1 MSVFLHDVRF
11 AIRTLLK
18 RPGFAAVI
26 ILTLALG
33 IGANTA
39 IFSVLNGVVLRPLQ
53 FEDPDELVMVWETSE
68 ETGLEREFVSY
79 PNFTDWKE
87 QNQVFDGVAVFRSTG
102 VTLTGV
108 DEPERIR
115 GAQVS
120 GDFFSLL
127 RTEAAVGRT
136 FRSEDHDVGTEA
148 VVVLGD
154 GLWRR
159 RFGGDTDIIGQSL
172 TLDGKVH
179 TVIGVLPP
187 DFRFPVALAEAEL
200 WTPLDLEF
208 MFIENRGA
216 HWLRG
221 VGRLRPDVTVAQAA
235 AEMDTIAGR
244 LERQYPDSNTG
255 RRVNIIPLHEQV
267 VAHARLP
274 LLMLLGAVGLVLLIA
289 CANVANLLLA
299 RSAGRRG
306 ELAIRTAVGA
316 GRLRLVRQLLTESVV
331 LGLAAGSVGVLLAMW
346 GVDALAILVPADFPR
361 TDEIDVD
368 RSVFAFALILTLCTS
383 MVFGL
388 APALHAAPSNLPAS
402 LKESGR
408 EAVIV
413 GSRGRLRGALVV
425 SEVAL
430 ALVLLIGAG
439 LLMRSFQRLMGVDF
453 GFAPENVLTFE
464 LSLPPTANQ
473 SADEQAELYSQVLGR
488 LESLPTVQS
497 ACANTTLPLTGG
509 GIGLTFEIEGRPQP
523 APDTEPSALYGS
535 ISPSYFHTMGI
546 PLIEGRPFNELD
558 TRGRP
563 GVMIINQAMA
573 QRFWPGESPL
583 GHRLS
588 LHQGPFVT
596 GDSNPDSYEIVGVVG
611 DVRRFI
617 LEEPEPCMYVPLRQ
631 QTWSFMSFALRSTG
645 NPTSLIRAVR
655 GAVGA
660 VTQEAAP
667 YAFKTLDQYL
677 ADTVAQRRFA
687 MLLLGIFAAVAL
699 ILAAVGIY
707 GTLSY
712 TVAQRTHEIGLRMA
726 LGAQRTDLV
735 GMVLKQGLAL
745 TASGLVIGL
754 VGALAGTRVLA
765 SLLFQINALDPAT
778 FVGVPLLLGSVALL
792 ACYIPA
798 RRATKV
804 DPMVALRCE

>member
-1 MSVFLHDVRF
+1 MRIFAQDARF
-11 AIRTLLK
+11 AIRMLLK
-18 RPGFAAVI
+18 RPGFTTLI

-53 FEDPDELVMVWETSE
+53 FEEPDELVMVWETNAATS
-68 ETGLEREFVSY
+68 LERGFVSY
-79 PNFTDWKE
+79 PNFRDWKE
-87 QNQVFDGVAVFRSTG
+87 QNQVFDGLAAFRSTG

-108 DEPERIR
+108 DEPKRIT

-120 GDFFSLL
+120 GKFFSLFH
-127 RTEAAVGRT
+127 TEAAVGRT
-136 FRSEDHDVGTEA
+136 LRSEDNKAGAEA

-159 RFGGDTDIIGQSL
+159 RFGADTDIIGRSL

-208 MFIENRGA
+208 MFIEIRKA
-216 HWLRG
+216 HWLRV
-221 VGRLRPDVTVAQAA
+221 VGRLRPGVTVAQAT

-255 RRVNIIPLHEQV
+255 RGVHIVPLHEQV
-267 VAHARLP
+267 VAHARSP
-274 LLMLLGAVGLVLLIA
+274 LFMLLGAAGLVLLIA
-289 CANVANLLLA
+289 CANVANLLLS

-331 LGLAAGSVGVLLAMW
+331 LGLTAGLVGVLLAMW
-346 GVDALAILVPADFPR
+346 SVDALVTLIPSDLPR
-361 TDEIDVD
+361 TDEIGLDT
-368 RSVFAFALILTLCTS
+368 SVVAFALILTLCTS
-383 MVFGL
+383 MLFGL
-388 APALHAAPSNLPAS
+388 APALHTAPSNLPAS
-402 LKESGR
+402 LKEGGR

-413 GSRGRLRGALVV
+413 GSRGRLRGVLVA

-439 LLMRSFQRLMGVDF
+439 LLMRSFHRLMGVDF

-464 LSLPPTANQ
+464 LSLPPAANQ
-473 SADEQAELYSQVLGR
+473 SADEQAELYSQVLER
-488 LESLPTVQS
+488 LESLPMVES

-523 APDTEPSALYGS
+523 APDAEPSALYGS
-535 ISPSYFHTMGI
+535 ISPRYFHTLGI

-558 TRGRP
+558 TRDRP

-573 QRFWPGESPL
+573 RRFWAGESPL
-583 GHRLS
+583 GHRLR
-588 LHQGPFVT
+588 LQKGPFVS
-596 GDSNPDSYEIVGVVG
+596 GDSDPESYEIVGVAG

-631 QTWSFMSFALRSTG
+631 QTWRFMAFALRSTG
-645 NPTSLIRAVR
+645 DPMTLIRTVR
-655 GAVGA
+655 GEVGA

-677 ADTVAQRRFA
+677 ADTVARRRFA
-687 MLLLGIFAAVAL
+687 MLLLGVFAAIAL

-712 TVAQRTHEIGLRMA
+712 TVAQRTHEIGVRMA
-726 LGAQRTDLV
+726 LGAQQTDLV
-735 GMVLKQGLAL
+735 GMVLKHGLTL
-745 TASGLVIGL
+745 TAFGLVIGL
-754 VGALAGTRVLA
+754 VGAFAGTRVLT
-765 SLLFQINALDPAT
+765 SLLFEITTLDPMT
-778 FVGVPLLLGSVALL
+778 FISVSLVLGTVALL

-798 RRATKV
+798 RRATRI

>member
-1 MSVFLHDVRF
+1 MGVFLQDARF

-53 FEDPDELVMVWETSE
+53 FEDPDELVMVWETRM
-68 ETGLEREFVSY
+68 ETGLDQGLASY
-79 PNFTDWKE
+79 PNFRDWKE
-87 QNQVFDGVAVFRSTG
+87 QNQVFDGLAAIRSTG

-120 GDFFSLL
+120 GEFFSLL
-127 RTEAAVGRT
+127 RTEAAVGRI
-136 FRSEDHDVGTEA
+136 FRSEDNEVGAEA

-154 GLWRR
+154 GLWHR
-159 RFGGDTDIIGQSL
+159 RFGGDPEIIGQSL

-179 TVIGVLPP
+179 TVIGILPP
-187 DFRFPVALAEAEL
+187 GFRFPVNLAEAEL

-208 MFIENRGA
+208 MFIPVRRA
-216 HWLRG
+216 HWLN
-221 VGRLRPDVTVAQAA
+221 VIGRLKPDVTLAQAR
-235 AEMDTIAGR
+235 AEMDTIAVR
-244 LERQYPDSNTG
+244 LEQQYPDANAG

-267 VAHARLP
+267 VAHARSP
-274 LLMLLGAVGLVLLIA
+274 LFMLLGAVGLVLLIA

-299 RSAGRRG
+299 RSTGRRG

-316 GRLRLVRQLLTESVV
+316 GRLRLVRQLLTESVL
-331 LGLAAGSVGVLLAMW
+331 LGLAAGAAGVLLAMW
-346 GVDALAILVPADFPR
+346 GVEALASLVPADLPR
-361 TDEIDVD
+361 TDEISVD
-368 RSVFAFALILTLCTS
+368 GSVFAFALVLALCAS
-383 MVFGL
+383 VIFGL
-388 APALHAAPSNLPAS
+388 APALHAAPSNLPAA

-408 EAVIV
+408 ESAIV
-413 GSRGRLRGALVV
+413 GSRGRLRGVLVA

-439 LLMRSFQRLMGVDF
+439 LLMRSFHRLMRVDF

-464 LSLPPTANQ
+464 LSLPSTANQ
-473 SADEQAELYSQVLGR
+473 SADQQAALYGQVLER
-488 LESLPTVQS
+488 LESLPAVQS

-509 GIGLTFEIEGRPQP
+509 GISLSFEIEGRPQP

-535 ISPSYFHTMGI
+535 ISPSYFHTLGI
-546 PLIEGRPFNELD
+546 PLLEGRSFNELD

-583 GHRLS
+583 GQRLRV
-588 LHQGPFVT
+588 QRGPVVS
-596 GDSNPDSYEIVGVVG
+596 GASDPDSYEIVGVVG

-617 LEEPEPCMYVPLRQ
+617 LEEPEPCMYVPIWQ
-631 QTWSFMSFALRSTG
+631 QTWSFMSFALRSAG
-645 NPTSLIRAVR
+645 NPRSVVPAVR
-655 GAVGA
+655 GEVGA

-677 ADTVAQRRFA
+677 AETVAQRRFA

-699 ILAAVGIY
+699 ILASVGIY
-707 GTLSY
+707 GTLCY
-712 TVAQRTHEIGLRMA
+712 TVAQRTHEMGVRMA
-726 LGAQRTDLV
+726 LGAQQTDLV

-745 TASGLVIGL
+745 AGSGLVIGL
-754 VGALAGTRVLA
+754 IGAFAATRVLT
-765 SLLFQINALDPAT
+765 SLLFEITALDPTT
-778 FVGVPLLLGSVALL
+778 FVGVPVLLGSVSLL

-798 RRATKV
+798 RRATKI
-804 DPMVALRCE
+804 DPMVALRYE